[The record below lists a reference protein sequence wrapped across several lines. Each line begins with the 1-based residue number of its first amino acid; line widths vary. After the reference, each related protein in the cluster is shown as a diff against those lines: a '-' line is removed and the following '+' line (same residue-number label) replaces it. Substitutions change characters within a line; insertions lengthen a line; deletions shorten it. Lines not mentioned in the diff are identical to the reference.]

1 MRTFY
6 YVQTGHRIGLDRFR
20 RASTILRAL
29 GDDNITL
36 LTSDFRISHIG
47 RDFGIRDCVGID
59 VVRNI
64 PQIAHH
70 GDKLIFDSDEAN
82 PLMLEDMRNFF
93 STFIRIADK
102 PDDTK
107 EKGEILFSPYLQ
119 GEDIYNG
126 VAIDDKYFADF
137 EKTTDISLFFG
148 DDDYE
153 KDLEKH
159 LDIFEAIQPHLQLG
173 FYYFFDYEEMLKK
186 HFNNCFEFEEYD
198 AMITGSKILI
208 TSSPQATLE
217 CLASGGNPIYLQ
229 RNDYENNF
237 NELFA
242 QFNIPII
249 QNYNKNE
256 ISVVLDTI
264 NNIKYQK
271 LDQNSNDYTRF
282 LKEYLNS

>member
-20 RASTILRAL
+20 RATTILRAL
-29 GDDNITL
+29 GDDEITL

-47 RDFGIRDCVGID
+47 RDFGVRDCVGID

-82 PLMLEDMRNFF
+82 PLMLEDMRKFF

-102 PDDTK
+102 AEDTK
-107 EKGEILFSPYLQ
+107 AENEILFSPYLE
-119 GEDIYNG
+119 GEDIYTG
-126 VAIDDKYFADF
+126 VAVDDKYFADF
-137 EKTTDISLFFG
+137 EKTTAISLFFG

-159 LDIFEAIQPHLQLG
+159 LDLFSEIDPHLQLG
-173 FYYFFDYEEMLKK
+173 FYYFFDYETMLSKQFT
-186 HFNNCFEFEEYD
+186 HTFEFEEYD
-198 AMITGSKILI
+198 TMVTRSEILI

-217 CLASGGNPIYLQ
+217 CLASGGKPIYLQ
-229 RNDYENNF
+229 RDDYENNF
-237 NELFA
+237 NELFS
-242 QFNIPII
+242 QLNIPII
-249 QNYNKNE
+249 QNYNKNDF
-256 ISVVLDTI
+256 SVVLNTLK
-264 NNIKYQK
+264 NRKYHK
-271 LDQNSNDYTRF
+271 LEKNSNDYTRF
-282 LKEYLNS
+282 LKEYLIS

>member
-6 YVQTGHRIGLDRFR
+6 YVHTGHRIGLDRFR

-29 GDDNITL
+29 GDDDITL

-47 RDFGIRDCVGID
+47 KDFGIRDCVGID

-82 PLMLEDMRNFF
+82 PLMLEDMRKFF

-102 PDDTK
+102 KEDTK
-107 EKGEILFSPYLQ
+107 AENEILFSPYLQ

-126 VAIDDKYFADF
+126 VAIDDKYFGDF
-137 EKTTDISLFFG
+137 EKTTEISLFFG

-159 LDIFEAIQPHLQLG
+159 LDLFADINPSLQLG
-173 FYYFFDYEEMLKK
+173 FYYFFDYEDMLKK
-186 HFNNCFEFEEYD
+186 SFTHTFEFEEYD
-198 AMITGSKILI
+198 TMVTKSQILI
-208 TSSPQATLE
+208 TSSPQAALE
-217 CLASGGNPIYLQ
+217 CLASGGKPIYLE
-229 RNDYENNF
+229 RDDYENNF
-237 NELFA
+237 NELFIKL
-242 QFNIPII
+242 NIPII
-249 QNYNKNE
+249 QNYNKNDFL
-256 ISVVLDTI
+256 VTLDTI
-264 NNIKYQK
+264 KNRKYQK
-271 LDQNSNDYTRF
+271 IEKNSNDYTRF
-282 LKEYLNS
+282 LQEYLLS